1 MTAPD
6 FAGRFRLDLVDE
18 GLELDLSV
26 PFRDG
31 RNGQAKTFS
40 HAD

>member
-6 FAGRFRLDLVDE
+6 FAGRFRLDFVNE
-18 GLELDLSV
+18 RVELDLGV
-26 PFRDG
+26 PRRDG